1 MERDGLAIAAAYG
14 LLVVT
19 LAYLAMFATVM
30 VELFDRVRHWLAG
43 LG

>member
-1 MERDGLAIAAAYG
+1 VAIAGAYG

-30 VELFDRVRHWLAG
+30 VELAERAWRWFGAL
-43 LG
+43 